1 MSPPKRRAEGSAQGP
16 AWPPLLWL
24 AAMLGLVCIAVI
36 ETSAAP
42 AGLWRLIS
50 GSGEP
55 APLAPVIIAGAALLV
70 QPLLAL
76 DRRFGLLSIWLVRSD
91 VSPVK
96 RAPVLDAAL
105 TLACLAAVLLMLSLA
120 LGQPPQDFPRLSHF
134 SSPVDIALF
143 DGFHEGEVLGGFPI
157 AVDHAPLPLLIHGPG
172 KNLLPGALAAHFA
185 EPGYGIAFM
194 RLIEGAGRM
203 LTVLMVAAAAA
214 TASASLLPAA
224 LPRSQR
230 LILAAA
236 PGLVATL
243 GVLTFAL
250 PTNRQILL
258 LAGLAVG
265 VAMVSRAGRADGAP
279 VRPAFALGALAGV
292 APLHIYSAAVELVLV
307 AVAAG
312 IAAALRNQRAAP
324 RIAAAGIA
332 GAAVAAGTVLLL
344 GGAPLYMRAGKD
356 ILYWVGEG
364 RGIWSVPTT
373 EPKVVIGVV
382 MFISALGFLAALT
395 VRANRSSIP
404 SVRDQAAVYGVLAAG
419 LFAASRN
426 FIERSDWPHLGM
438 ALVTGAVILGALAA
452 PMLYAT
458 FNWRPALART
468 GVAGIAA
475 LGLVLGSVDGAGPSI
490 RELIAALETPDSD
503 ILPEDVRAFAER
515 YADLLADQDCLLVL
529 TNEGVLNYATGLP
542 PCGEAFYPVYL
553 STPAGD
559 TRLAAWLE
567 VNPQRIVVIGTSFWS
582 DKIDGRPMA
591 GRLPRTFDLLDR
603 TMGQVEEVEGRVF
616 WLANPR

>member
-42 AGLWRLIS
+42 AGFWRLIS

-279 VRPAFALGALAGV
+279 SGPHSRWEPSLGSRRFIST
-292 APLHIYSAAVELVLV
+292 APRSSWCWSLWRL
-307 AVAAG
+307 
-312 IAAALRNQRAAP
+312 ALRRPCGISGRRRASLRQGSPALQWLPEPCSCWAVHRCICAP
-324 RIAAAGIA
+324 ARTFSTGLAKA
-332 GAAVAAGTVLLL
+332 GAS
-344 GGAPLYMRAGKD
+344 
-356 ILYWVGEG
+356 G
-364 RGIWSVPTT
+364 R
-373 EPKVVIGVV
+373 
-382 MFISALGFLAALT
+382 F
-395 VRANRSSIP
+395 R
-404 SVRDQAAVYGVLAAG
+404 QQ
-419 LFAASRN
+419 SRK
-426 FIERSDWPHLGM
+426 W
-438 ALVTGAVILGALAA
+438 
-452 PMLYAT
+452 
-458 FNWRPALART
+458 
-468 GVAGIAA
+468 
-475 LGLVLGSVDGAGPSI
+475 
-490 RELIAALETPDSD
+490 
-503 ILPEDVRAFAER
+503 
-515 YADLLADQDCLLVL
+515 
-529 TNEGVLNYATGLP
+529 
-542 PCGEAFYPVYL
+542 
-553 STPAGD
+553 
-559 TRLAAWLE
+559 
-567 VNPQRIVVIGTSFWS
+567 
-582 DKIDGRPMA
+582 
-591 GRLPRTFDLLDR
+591 
-603 TMGQVEEVEGRVF
+603 
-616 WLANPR
+616 